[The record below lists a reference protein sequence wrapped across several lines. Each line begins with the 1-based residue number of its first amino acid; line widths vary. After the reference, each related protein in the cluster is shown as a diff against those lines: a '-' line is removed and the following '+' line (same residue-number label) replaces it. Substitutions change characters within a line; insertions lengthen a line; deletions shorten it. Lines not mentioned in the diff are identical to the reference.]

1 MVVTPD
7 PSTRDRIVAAAGEMT
22 TSTGWATVTMSRLA
36 ETVGVSRQTVYNEV
50 GTKPALAE
58 TMVLAELARFLTVV
72 EAAFDAEPD
81 DLSRAIERAVTDVL
95 TYAQDNNLL
104 HAVVSATHG
113 ADTELLPLL
122 TTNAGSLL
130 ETAKQ
135 VVTARVVPYA
145 PAIDAAHLDPAIDM
159 VVRVVLSHVMQPSA
173 TPARTGADLAWLAA
187 PGARG
192 LRAGLATAVA
202 ATTATR
208 DDHCS
213 GASWRPPI
221 RTVTARTCPPDPPAR
236 AAARTRAPACRRP
249 R

>member
-1 MVVTPD
+1 MGATGEQ
-7 PSTRDRIVAAAGEMT
+7 TTHDRIVAVAGEMT

-36 ETVGVSRQTVYNEV
+36 ESVGVSRQTVYNEV

-81 DLSRAIERAVTDVL
+81 NLSRAIERAVTDVL

-130 ETAKQ
+130 ETAKA
-135 VVTARVVPYA
+135 VVAARVAPYA
-145 PAIDAAHLDPAIDM
+145 PTIEPSHLDPAIDM

-173 TPARTGADLAWLAA
+173 SPDRTGADLARLA
-187 PGARG
+187 
-192 LRAGLATAVA
+192 
-202 ATTATR
+202 
-208 DDHCS
+208 
-213 GASWRPPI
+213 
-221 RTVTARTCPPDPPAR
+221 
-236 AAARTRAPACRRP
+236 RRVLEG
-249 R
+249 

>member
-1 MVVTPD
+1 MVATPD
-7 PSTRDRIVAAAGEMT
+7 PTTRDRIVAAAGEMT

-36 ETVGVSRQTVYNEV
+36 ATVGVSRQTVYNEV

-58 TMVLAELARFLTVV
+58 TMVLTELARFLTVV

-81 DLSRAIERAVTDVL
+81 DLSRALERAVTEVL

-130 ETAKQ
+130 ETAKT
-135 VVTARVVPYA
+135 VVAARVAPYA

-173 TPARTGADLAWLAA
+173 TPARTGADLAWLV
-187 PGARG
+187 R
-192 LRAGLATAVA
+192 R
-202 ATTATR
+202 
-208 DDHCS
+208 
-213 GASWRPPI
+213 
-221 RTVTARTCPPDPPAR
+221 VTEG
-236 AAARTRAPACRRP
+236 
-249 R
+249 

>member
-1 MVVTPD
+1 MGATGEQT
-7 PSTRDRIVAAAGEMT
+7 TRDRIVAVAGEMT

-36 ETVGVSRQTVYNEV
+36 ASAGVSRQTVYNEV

-81 DLSRAIERAVTDVL
+81 SLSRAIERAVTDVL

-130 ETAKQ
+130 ETAKA
-135 VVTARVVPYA
+135 VVTARVAPYA
-145 PAIDAAHLDPAIDM
+145 PAIEPSHLDPAIDM

-173 TPARTGADLAWLAA
+173 TPDRTGADLAWLA
-187 PGARG
+187 
-192 LRAGLATAVA
+192 
-202 ATTATR
+202 
-208 DDHCS
+208 
-213 GASWRPPI
+213 
-221 RTVTARTCPPDPPAR
+221 
-236 AAARTRAPACRRP
+236 RRVLEG
-249 R
+249 